1 MSLVRRLAV
10 KWLGAVLRNAPPACR
25 EWASAMLRELDF
37 IESDW
42 AALRWALG
50 STAAMFR
57 HSLRRWRA
65 WFRGRGGKEETTM
78 KDTAMKVAGVLLGVL
93 IAVAVM
99 AVGVLGVHGVLFRFF
114 PALEHQSI
122 PWAVWI
128 IALALEA
135 LLVVGTVKLW
145 QKRRPMAI
153 GILLA
158 AVIFGTHFAMHIAS
172 HWNG

>member
-1 MSLVRRLAV
+1 MPILRKLAV
-10 KWLGAVLRNAPPACR
+10 RWLEAIVRNAPPPCR

-37 IESDW
+37 IEGDW
-42 AALRWALG
+42 AALLWAIG
-50 STAAMFR
+50 STAAISR
-57 HSLRRWRA
+57 HCLRVWRA
-65 WFRGRGGKEETTM
+65 WMRGREEGATM
-78 KDTAMKVAGVLLGVL
+78 KDTAMKVLGVLLGVL

-99 AVGVLGVHGVLFRFF
+99 AAGAFRVHGVLFRFF
-114 PALEHQSI
+114 PALEHLGV
-122 PWAVWI
+122 PWPVYL
-128 IALALEA
+128 IALVLEA

-158 AVIFGTHFAMHIAS
+158 AVVFGTHFVVHIAT